1 MSNMDVSVICVQND
15 LPIILLSTLE
25 VNSFIKGYHEY
36 KEEWIAHIG
45 EILAVER
52 EPDNMTNRY
61 AVAIKKSGRVVGH
74 LKIASFFLN
83 NRFCSCTAVVNR
95 SPVNLGD
102 GEGMQVDCTLRFV
115 GKHAYISILRQQYE
129 NIHEL

>member
-1 MSNMDVSVICVQND
+1 MSNMDVSTVICVQND

-36 KEEWIAHIG
+36 KEEWIPHIG

-52 EPDNMTNRY
+52 EPDNMTDRY

-74 LKIASFFLN
+74 LKKGTSGRFAKIASFFLN

-95 SPVNLGD
+95 TPVNLG
-102 GEGMQVDCTLRFV
+102 
-115 GKHAYISILRQQYE
+115 GKVLKIG
-129 NIHEL
+129 